1 MYFRIDFAEKC
12 SFEQENTKATFPPEV
27 CRSRLASG
35 GWPVVFLLP
44 VAPSRTEVSE
54 SAFAVAKA
62 LLPVC
67 EQESS
72 TVFSFIANCPCRQTA
87 LNL

>member
-1 MYFRIDFAEKC
+1 MAQIVTLYICIFVLTLPEKC

-27 CRSRLASG
+27 AGVGWPSG

-44 VAPSRTEVSE
+44 VTPLRTEEVSE
-54 SAFAVAKA
+54 NA
-62 LLPVC
+62 LLSRPSLPVC

-72 TVFSFIANCPCRQTA
+72 TVFSFS
-87 LNL
+87 